1 MNNLY
6 KKLVNTI
13 DKFKND
19 KSIFIYDYSTS
30 TKISYQNFYREYK
43 TLEDK
48 ITNLKD
54 DNVYLLN
61 VSNNIKS
68 ILLIIAFTLSKKKII
83 LKEEKSSLKNFNF
96 KEIKIPLVNVSIN
109 NNYKIF
115 FSKIYEDRLKDKNFD
130 ILIISSGSTG
140 KGKIVKLNLDKALI
154 NSLNMGFELGFKP
167 NNIHLMVM
175 PIYHVNSLFLSI
187 FSTFLFRQ
195 KLIIDSNFSIVNFWH
210 IVKKFKIKSTSLSPT
225 IVKYLNLTNLKKKNS
240 TLKKVVCASSFLL
253 KEDYYEFY
261 KKFKISIIQ
270 GYGLSEATNF
280 STIMPSNVKLRKK
293 INSYFNTEKY
303 ITIGHSVKDNNL
315 RILHKNK
322 FINKEKIIGEI
333 LISGKFLYNGYFG
346 KRKSIL
352 KYIRTGDLG
361 FYRFYNKKKYYFIT
375 SRIKEIIKFK
385 DHTIYPIDIENFIN
399 KYLKTT
405 IDFFC
410 FGLTKGNLEYIGC
423 AIDRKNF
430 TSGIKK
436 KLLNMLFEK
445 KYEYLP
451 ENFFIMDLKKFKT
464 KTLKP
469 KRNYLSNYIN
479 KKFKKKMLEDKF
491 IDIK

>member
-1 MNNLY
+1 M
-6 KKLVNTI
+6 
-13 DKFKND
+13 
-19 KSIFIYDYSTS
+19 
-30 TKISYQNFYREYK
+30 
-43 TLEDK
+43 
-48 ITNLKD
+48 
-54 DNVYLLN
+54 
-61 VSNNIKS
+61 
-68 ILLIIAFTLSKKKII
+68 
-83 LKEEKSSLKNFNF
+83 
-96 KEIKIPLVNVSIN
+96 
-109 NNYKIF
+109 
-115 FSKIYEDRLKDKNFD
+115 
-130 ILIISSGSTG
+130 
-140 KGKIVKLNLDKALI
+140 
-154 NSLNMGFELGFKP
+154 
-167 NNIHLMVM
+167 
-175 PIYHVNSLFLSI
+175 
-187 FSTFLFRQ
+187 
-195 KLIIDSNFSIVNFWH
+195 
-210 IVKKFKIKSTSLSPT
+210 SPT

-280 STIMPSNVKLRKK
+280 STIMPSNATLRKK

-333 LISGKFLYNGYFG
+333 TISGKFLYNGYFG
-346 KRKSIL
+346 KKKSIL

-399 KYLKTT
+399 KYLKNT

-410 FGLTKGNLEYIGC
+410 FGLMKGNLEYIGC

-430 TSGIKK
+430 TSEIKK